1 MFWSTIF
8 SERLNPWICV
18 CIFERYYSMFWSTI
32 FSERLN
38 PWICVCIFERY
49 YPIFWS
55 MIFSERLNVCGH
67 VYFFIFFKFV
77 DMFIVSY
84 ISTWS
89 APKNACHG
97 VNYKF
102 NCQILVYTTF
112 FSISW
117 WSEITSAHDEG
128 PVKGA
133 CQLYSRITRLFLHSH
148 APICMSSRDV

>member
-1 MFWSTIF
+1 MCLYLWKILLHVLVYDLFRKIEPLNMCLYLWKILPHFLVYDLFRKIKRLWTCFF
-8 SERLNPWICV
+8 SFL
-18 CIFERYYSMFWSTI
+18 
-32 FSERLN
+32 
-38 PWICVCIFERY
+38 
-49 YPIFWS
+49 
-55 MIFSERLNVCGH
+55 
-67 VYFFIFFKFV
+67 KFV

-148 APICMSSRDV
+148 APTCMSSRDV